1 MSMTFH
7 EIRDTIRK
15 LSEENVS
22 LNTFLYVWKLED
34 TGESIKLSS
43 HDISM
48 TIPIEEVTNIMVDSL
63 GYLAIYTRGFCG
75 FDIIYSLNADGDVA
89 RQKIDIPFAV
99 HDFLKEVNKV
109 LDKSGRELVAQ
120 INQGDDLMIG
130 GVIIPRH
137 GLKSILTD
145 SDGFLILVY
154 NDYSLQFRTKKVI
167 KND

>member
-1 MSMTFH
+1 MPMTFY

-15 LSEENVS
+15 LTEENVS
-22 LNTFLYVWKLED
+22 LNTFLYVWELDD
-34 TGESIKLSS
+34 TDNSIKLSS
-43 HDISM
+43 HDVSV
-48 TIPIEEVTNIMVDSL
+48 TIPIEEVTNIMVDNL

-75 FDIIYSLNADGDVA
+75 YDIIYSLNADGDVA

-99 HDFLKEVNKV
+99 NDFLKEVNKV

-120 INQGDDLMIG
+120 INRGDDLMIG

-137 GLKSILTD
+137 GLKSILY
-145 SDGFLILVY
+145 SDEVLILVY

-167 KND
+167 KNE

>member
-1 MSMTFH
+1 MPMTFH
-7 EIRDTIRK
+7 EIKDTIRK

-22 LNTFLYVWKLED
+22 LNTFLCVWKLED

-63 GYLAIYTRGFCG
+63 GYIAIYTKGFCG
-75 FDIIYSLNADGDVA
+75 FDIIYSLNADGDAV
-89 RQKIDIPFAV
+89 RQRIDIPFAV
-99 HDFLKEVNKV
+99 NDFLKEVNKV

-120 INQGDDLMIG
+120 INRGDDLMIG
-130 GVIIPRH
+130 EVIIPRH
-137 GLKSILTD
+137 GLKSILL
-145 SDGFLILVY
+145 SSYGVLILMY